1 VDIRTNW
8 QNRKTNSRQIITRQ
22 FAILLEALSLTKNQV
37 LFSMDEYDVVVVGA
51 GAAGLI
57 AAGRTAELGGKVLLL
72 EKMERAGRKLLITG
86 KGRCNITNDAPQSEF
101 YDHIYPNSRFL
112 KHAFSTFFSKDIIR
126 LLEQYG
132 TETIVE
138 RGGRVFPV
146 SNKSADVVIALLKW
160 VKEKNVEIRYGHQV
174 ERIISIG
181 GEVKGLLI
189 KANGKSIN
197 INCRNIILCTGGC
210 SYPATGSTGDGYRM
224 AKKIGHS
231 IETPRPALVPIE
243 TEGDMAQQLQ
253 GLSLK
258 NVKAIVWVS
267 GKKLKEEFGEM
278 LFTHFG
284 LTGPI
289 ILSLSRFIVDEHL
302 KGHKVEVSV
311 DLKPAL
317 DEVKL
322 DNRLLRDL
330 DESGKRKMDN
340 IFRLWLPASLIPV
353 FLKKLD
359 IDGQKE
365 GHQLQ
370 AKERKKILLMMK
382 DLRFRVTGFRPFKEA
397 IITAGGIVTKEIDS
411 RTMESKLVKNLY
423 FAGEVIDLDADT
435 GGFNLQIAFSTAW
448 LAAQSCMTPH

>member
-1 VDIRTNW
+1 MN
-8 QNRKTNSRQIITRQ
+8 
-22 FAILLEALSLTKNQV
+22 
-37 LFSMDEYDVVVVGA
+37 EYDVVVVGA

-57 AAGRTAELGGKVLLL
+57 AAGRAAALGEKVLLL

-101 YDHIYPNSRFL
+101 YDHIYPGSRFL
-112 KHAFSTFFSKDIIR
+112 KHAFSTFFSGDIIR
-126 LLEQYG
+126 LLEQFG
-132 TETIVE
+132 TETVAE
-138 RGGRVFPV
+138 RGGRIFP
-146 SNKSADVVIALLKW
+146 SSGSSADVVRALLKW
-160 VKEKNVEIRYGHQV
+160 VGENNVEIRYGHQV
-174 ERIISIG
+174 ERLITIG
-181 GEVKGLLI
+181 GEVKGLLVNL
-189 KANGKSIN
+189 KGSSIN
-197 INCRNIILCTGGC
+197 INCRSVILCTGGC
-210 SYPATGSTGDGYRM
+210 SYPATGSTGDGYRI
-224 AKKIGHS
+224 AKKAGHT
-231 IETPRPALVPIE
+231 IETPRPALVPVE
-243 TEGDMAQQLQ
+243 TDGDMAQRLQ

-258 NVKAIVWVS
+258 NVRAMVWVS

-284 LTGPI
+284 LSGPI
-289 ILSLSRFIVDEHL
+289 ILSLSRFIVDEIL

-330 DESGKRKMDN
+330 DENGKRKIDN
-340 IFRLWLPASLIPV
+340 LFRLWLPASLIPV
-353 FLKKLD
+353 FLKELS

-382 DLRFRVTGFRPFKEA
+382 DLRFRIKGYRPFKEA
-397 IITAGGIVTKEIDS
+397 IITAGGVVTEEINS

-435 GGFNLQIAFSTAW
+435 GGFNLQIAFSTGW
-448 LAAQSCMTPH
+448 LAGQSAVTAIGSPTG

>member
-1 VDIRTNW
+1 MNE
-8 QNRKTNSRQIITRQ
+8 
-22 FAILLEALSLTKNQV
+22 F
-37 LFSMDEYDVVVVGA
+37 DVVVVGA

-57 AAGRTAELGGKVLLL
+57 AAGRVAELGGKVLLL

-101 YDHIYPNSRFL
+101 LDHIYPNSRFL
-112 KHAFSTFFSKDIIR
+112 KPAFASFFSGDIIR
-126 LLEQYG
+126 LLEKYG
-132 TETIVE
+132 TETVVE

-146 SNKSADVVIALLKW
+146 SNSSADVVKALLKW
-160 VKEKNVEIRYGHQV
+160 VNAHSVEIRYRHQV
-174 ERIISIG
+174 ERLITIG
-181 GEVKGLLI
+181 GEVKGLLVN
-189 KANGKSIN
+189 ANGKSVN
-197 INCRNIILCTGGC
+197 INCNKVILCTGGY

-224 AKKIGHS
+224 AKKAGHT

-243 TEGDMAQQLQ
+243 TEGDMAQRLQ

-289 ILSLSRFIVDEHL
+289 ILSLSRFIVDELL
-302 KGHKVEVSV
+302 KGHRVEVSV

-330 DESGKRKMDN
+330 DENGKRKIDN
-340 IFRLWLPASLIPV
+340 LFRLWLPSSLIPV
-353 FLKKLD
+353 FLKELA

-370 AKERKKILLMMK
+370 AKERKKIMLMMK
-382 DLRFRVTGFRPFKEA
+382 DLRFRVTGYRPFKEA
-397 IITAGGIVTKEIDS
+397 IITAGGVVTNEINPK
-411 RTMESKLVKNLY
+411 TMESKVVKNLY

-435 GGFNLQIAFSTAW
+435 GGFNLQIAYSTAW
-448 LAAQSCMTPH
+448 LAAEASLQV